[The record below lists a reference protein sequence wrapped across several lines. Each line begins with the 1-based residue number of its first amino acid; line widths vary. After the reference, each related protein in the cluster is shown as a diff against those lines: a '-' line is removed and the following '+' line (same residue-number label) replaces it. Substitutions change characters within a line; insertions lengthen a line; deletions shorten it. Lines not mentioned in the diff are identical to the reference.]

1 MFGLVIEETCIGVK
15 QQGGRV
21 GHLQTEIEV
30 SCLPRYLPE
39 YLELD
44 IIDLELGHSLHL
56 SSIALPE
63 GVKIVAL
70 AQSEEHDLPVVN
82 IFMPRAVLEE
92 EEEEAAAEEAEP
104 TEGDEAAADDKKSDE
119 SS

>member
-1 MFGLVIEETCIGVK
+1 M
-15 QQGGRV
+15 
-21 GHLQTEIEV
+21 
-30 SCLPRYLPE
+30 
-39 YLELD
+39 
-44 IIDLELGHSLHL
+44 GHSLHL

-82 IFMPRAVLEE
+82 IFMPRAVIE